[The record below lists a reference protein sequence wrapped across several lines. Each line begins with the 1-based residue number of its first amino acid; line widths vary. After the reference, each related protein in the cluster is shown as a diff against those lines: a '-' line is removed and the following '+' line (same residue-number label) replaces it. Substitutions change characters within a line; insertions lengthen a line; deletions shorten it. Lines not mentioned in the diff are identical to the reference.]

1 MKIIISRTSIDDK
14 KPCKEAKKG
23 LFPCWDTRSCSEE
36 YFNNSFTESWRSRGK
51 NHTKVGKYITRQLE
65 DIEKWYIE
73 IETLDDLI
81 KLQKKYGDLIIKSYL
96 FDKYKGKDNIL
107 EIEIYDDYRE

>member
-1 MKIIISRTSIDDK
+1 MKIIISRTSINNDK

-23 LFPCWDTRSCSEE
+23 LFPYWHTITCSEE
-36 YFNNSFTESWRSRGK
+36 YFNNSCTESWRSKGK

-81 KLQKKYGDLIIKSYL
+81 KLQKKYGDLIIKSYS
-96 FDKYKGKDNIL
+96 KGGKKDNIL